1 MATWMKTRAHREGML
16 TEVTAAMDKSLLP
29 SVILNK
35 LSSDLPLA
43 SVDML
48 LLRSQD
54 RMKRKEVDK
63 EKEKEKETPG
73 LRGVKKVELVEVF
86 DGKTAESKTTKKMK
100 YEDLEEVRR
109 QEVFA
114 DMARIER
121 EFEEIKDQMYAEKI
135 QALQTECRS
144 IMDGTFEPIQQRSL
158 TVVTQIVGTHESFI
172 ARVGDLEKTKE
183 QKAWL
188 AQRWKEYQLMNIENV
203 YLAEC
208 RQAEDEYNVI
218 QLPNLSLHPSNHITG
233 RKASSEG
240 QNDQ

>member
-1 MATWMKTRAHREGML
+1 ML

-29 SVILNK
+29 SVTLNK

-86 DGKTAESKTTKKMK
+86 DGKTAESKTTKKMR

-121 EFEEIKDQMYAEKI
+121 EFEEVKDQMYAEKI

-144 IMDGTFEPIQQRSL
+144 IMDGTFGPIQMRSL
-158 TVVTQIVGTHESFI
+158 TVNT
-172 ARVGDLEKTKE
+172 
-183 QKAWL
+183 
-188 AQRWKEYQLMNIENV
+188 
-203 YLAEC
+203 
-208 RQAEDEYNVI
+208 
-218 QLPNLSLHPSNHITG
+218 NH
-233 RKASSEG
+233 R
-240 QNDQ
+240 NP